1 VKNLG
6 TSKLVVA
13 EFIAV
18 LIIAIVV
25 LAEFLGVETIGQ
37 LLPQEAKDSFETLSL
52 DLGTV
57 EFSVNQGTFTVIA
70 IFGALIFLYFGIIRE
85 MLIKKKGKKK

>member
-1 VKNLG
+1 MKNLG
-6 TSKLVVA
+6 TDKLVVA

-57 EFSVNQGTFTVIA
+57 QLSVNQGTFTVIA

-85 MLIKKKGKKK
+85 MLIKKKRGKK